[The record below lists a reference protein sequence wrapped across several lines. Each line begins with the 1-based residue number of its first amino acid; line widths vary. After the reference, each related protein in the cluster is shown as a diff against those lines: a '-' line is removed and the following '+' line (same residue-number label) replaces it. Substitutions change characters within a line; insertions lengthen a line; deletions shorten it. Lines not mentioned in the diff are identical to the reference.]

1 MALFRRHGTTIRS
14 GTKREP
20 RGNVV
25 RLRRFWPASYATLK
39 ESVWICA
46 GRNLSGRLRIL
57 PTRTLNYARP
67 VRTAI
72 VAAVIAAAILVA
84 ACYHGPVVTT
94 TTAAPQP
101 TTTTQLPATTRP
113 ATTTTTMGPTTTTTM
128 RTTTT
133 MWSNNGTTT
142 TWVSPFPTLPIP
154 PFPPTPRYNSNQY
167 GCHSDGRC
175 LDDWGVWCDDG
186 EWVEADG
193 EEMCLETAEGL

>member
-1 MALFRRHGTTIRS
+1 
-14 GTKREP
+14 
-20 RGNVV
+20 
-25 RLRRFWPASYATLK
+25 
-39 ESVWICA
+39 
-46 GRNLSGRLRIL
+46 
-57 PTRTLNYARP
+57 
-67 VRTAI
+67 
-72 VAAVIAAAILVA
+72 
-84 ACYHGPVVTT
+84 
-94 TTAAPQP
+94 
-101 TTTTQLPATTRP
+101 
-113 ATTTTTMGPTTTTTM
+113 M
-128 RTTTT
+128 RTITT